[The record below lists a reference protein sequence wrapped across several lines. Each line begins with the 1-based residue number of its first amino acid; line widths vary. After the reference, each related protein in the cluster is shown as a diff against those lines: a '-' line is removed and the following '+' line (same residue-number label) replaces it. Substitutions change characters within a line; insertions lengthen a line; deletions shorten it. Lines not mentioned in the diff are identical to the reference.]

1 MINAFKK
8 IKLYGLRQFISF
20 AYSELKS
27 IFYTQIINGSFSQNG
42 EDLII
47 DKLLNYKK
55 TGFYVDI
62 GSYDPYRFSN
72 TYRFYKRGWKGIN
85 IEPNVHNYK
94 KFVTARPRDY
104 NLNIGICAKRANL
117 DFYNLFPDTLSTF
130 SKIDAIKYQK
140 IGFEIIDKSKVK
152 VERLD
157 KILHKFRI
165 KKIDFL
171 SIDTE
176 GFEMEVL
183 KSNNWEN
190 FNPKLVCVESFTFKR
205 DRSKSK
211 ERMEIRRF
219 LSKVGYKK
227 VYANDTNIIYQS
239 TKLSPVAPHHQS
251 AYSKKSSNTS
261 NRG

>member
-1 MINAFKK
+1 M
-8 IKLYGLRQFISF
+8 
-20 AYSELKS
+20 
-27 IFYTQIINGSFSQNG
+27 QIINGSFSQNG

-62 GSYDPYRFSN
+62 GAYDPYRFSN
-72 TYRFYKRGWKGIN
+72 TYRFYKRGWRGIN

-94 KFVTARPRDY
+94 KFITARPKDY
-104 NLNIGICAKRANL
+104 NLNIGIGAKRGNL

-130 SKIDAIKYQK
+130 SRNDAIKYQK
-140 IGFEIIDKSKVK
+140 IGFKIIDKSKVK
-152 VERLD
+152 IERLD
-157 KILHKFRI
+157 KILHKFRN

-183 KSNNWEN
+183 KSNNWKN
-190 FNPKLVCVESFTFKR
+190 FKPEIICIESFTFK
-205 DRSKSK
+205 SSGLKSR

-219 LSKVGYKK
+219 LSKIGYKK

-239 TKLSPVAPHHQS
+239 TKLSPATPHHQS
-251 AYSKKSSNTS
+251 AYSRKSNNISNQD
-261 NRG
+261 